1 MKVDA
6 ELAAQLESDE
16 RAIRVAEQL
25 ARQLRRGVEVFD
37 AEGNKF
43 WVAARTGRKAQE
55 LNAA

>member
-6 ELAAQLESDE
+6 KLSAQLESDE

-25 ARQLRRGVEVFD
+25 ARQLGRRVEVFD

-43 WVAARTGRKAQE
+43 WVAEPETAPKPE
-55 LNAA
+55 N